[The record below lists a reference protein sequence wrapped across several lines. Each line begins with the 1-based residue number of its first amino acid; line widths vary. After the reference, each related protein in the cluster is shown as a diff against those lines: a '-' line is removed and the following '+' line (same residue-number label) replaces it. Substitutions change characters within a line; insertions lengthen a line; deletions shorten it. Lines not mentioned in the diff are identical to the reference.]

1 MLIAKTYKRG
11 SDGLFVTVLTTDDGK
26 RVPHYAKTKTESRE
40 KAEAAWL
47 RMKHGGPLKD
57 STDTLAEWVDQWME
71 LTLKANNQKRAI
83 KPTTLAWYQRMIR
96 DHIRAKD
103 DETTPGKEPNPWA
116 VRLGQT
122 KLAKLNWKHVQVWVN
137 EMENQDYDARTV
149 HACYSL
155 LKRILAAAVPDE
167 IPHNP
172 CNDRKV
178 SLAPKVKVEKVP
190 MSLEEQGDF
199 FTASDQRPLAPLY
212 RTMFMLGLRRGEVLG
227 LKWDDIERKHK
238 DGPVINIQR
247 TLATW
252 KLEGKERVTDFL
264 TPKTEK
270 SKRTLPLVPELLAL
284 LDRHH
289 AAQERFR
296 RRPLG
301 HGKVVRVRHW
311 EDNGLIFPS
320 DRGTPMCERN
330 LNRDMAKVIKL
341 AGLKGNFHPHLMRHG
356 TASEML
362 RRGAS
367 LKEVSEFLGHSQIS
381 ITADLYGHV
390 IAEQKRTAAETMAYL
405 AKLGGKAA

>member
-1 MLIAKTYKRG
+1 MLVAKTYKRG

-26 RVPHYAKTKTESRE
+26 RVPYYAKTRTESRE
-40 KAEAAWL
+40 KADAAWL
-47 RMKHGGPLKD
+47 RLKHGGPLKD
-57 STDTLAEWVDQWME
+57 STDTLGEWVDQWME
-71 LTLKANNQKRAI
+71 LTLKATNRKRKI

-96 DHIRAKD
+96 DHIRAKA
-103 DETTPGKEPNPWA
+103 DETKPNPWA
-116 VRLGQT
+116 ERLGQT

-137 EMENQDYDARTV
+137 EMEDEDYDARTV

-155 LKRILAAAVPDE
+155 LKRILGAAVPDE
-167 IPHNP
+167 IPSNP
-172 CNDRKV
+172 CNDNKV

-190 MSLEEQGDF
+190 MSLDEQGRF
-199 FTASDQRPLAPLY
+199 FAAADQTLLAVLY

-227 LKWDDIERKHK
+227 LQWDDIERNHK
-238 DGPVINIQR
+238 DGPVIHIRR

-252 KLEGKERVTDFL
+252 KLEGAERVTDFL

-270 SKRTLPLVPELLAL
+270 SKRTLPLVPELLTL
-284 LDRHH
+284 LDRHQ

-301 HGKVVRVRHW
+301 HGKVVRLRHW
-311 EDNGLIFPS
+311 EEHGLIFPS
-320 DRGTPMCERN
+320 DRGTPMNERN
-330 LNRDMAKVIKL
+330 LNRHMEKVIKA

-390 IAEQKRTAAETMAYL
+390 IAEQKRTAAEAMSFVAGL
-405 AKLGGKAA
+405 GKAS